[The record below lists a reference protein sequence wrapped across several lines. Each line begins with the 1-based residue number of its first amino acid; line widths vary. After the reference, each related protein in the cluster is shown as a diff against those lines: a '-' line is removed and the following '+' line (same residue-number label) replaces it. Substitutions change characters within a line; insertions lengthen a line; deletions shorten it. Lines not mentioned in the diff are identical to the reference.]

1 MSRFTR
7 KLHRPAIGFAL
18 LVVSIAF
25 GSSTASA
32 QLTDPTPVG
41 GTSAV
46 RAPRESVPDAS
57 LFATAWDVRGL
68 HRLLLAAA
76 YRWTDRFGFEY
87 GATVRNTPGYALK
100 PRN

>member
-1 MSRFTR
+1 MSRISR
-7 KLHRPAIGFAL
+7 KFSRPAIGLAL

-46 RAPRESVPDAS
+46 RAPQESAPDVS
-57 LFATAWDVRGL
+57 LIATAWDARGL

-76 YRWTDRFGFEY
+76 TRWTDRFGYEY
-87 GATVRNTPGYALK
+87 VATVRSTPGYAIK
-100 PRN
+100 PRH